1 MPVTEIS
8 RIPLD
13 IGSKAILVQE
23 LYCINHEKCRRVI
36 NGAALIFIYL
46 AKYLDFWIDSR
57 GKLSIFSSIYKTF
70 KSKKERYETQN
81 IYILIISILKISIF
95 EKEVRKTF
103 MTLHLSWESYW
114 PRISANCVD
123 VSIWARSFFV
133 HMQPNTRGW

>member
-95 EKEVRKTF
+95 EKSFRRQVNQTAWKVVFFINWFLNYFRNIFQK
-103 MTLHLSWESYW
+103 
-114 PRISANCVD
+114 RIN
-123 VSIWARSFFV
+123 
-133 HMQPNTRGW
+133 Q